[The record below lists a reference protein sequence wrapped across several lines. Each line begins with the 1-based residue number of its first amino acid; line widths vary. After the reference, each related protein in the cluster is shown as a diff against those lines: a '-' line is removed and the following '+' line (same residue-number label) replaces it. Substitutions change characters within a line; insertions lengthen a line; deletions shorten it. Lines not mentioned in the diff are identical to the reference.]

1 MKQTTFGMKLL
12 MLLLT
17 LGVSAYFGVQCLGFF
32 ADPLSTTAAY
42 SYVVEEGLE
51 LSGYVVREEQ
61 LLAGGEEGLVRIRR
75 TEGERVSKGG
85 TVALAYADQSALDCV
100 EELETLTA
108 QLERLEY
115 IRDSALEQEAS
126 LKLDREIMAELTDFR
141 RQTVSG
147 RLDLAE
153 DSADTVKN
161 LVIKRDYTYSD
172 TEELEENIRS
182 VTQRIKELRSQ
193 TGGSVRRITAPV
205 PGLYSAVVDGY
216 EGLLRPSALEEL
228 TPSALSGLQPER
240 GQSAHV
246 GKLIL
251 GDDWYYTAVVSAQTA
266 EQLQKTLDKQGI
278 TRLTL
283 RFLKNVER
291 DLEVVLHSVGPEEN
305 GRCVITFRGESYLPQ
320 LTTLRKQNVKII
332 YNTLEGIRV
341 PKEAIRAEKLT
352 VDSEGV
358 ETTVEA
364 IGVYCVVGM
373 EARFKPVEILYSA
386 DHFTLV
392 KPVDTPVS
400 GETRFETV
408 RLRSGDEVILSARDL
423 FDGKVVG

>member
-332 YNTLEGIRV
+332 YNILEGIRV